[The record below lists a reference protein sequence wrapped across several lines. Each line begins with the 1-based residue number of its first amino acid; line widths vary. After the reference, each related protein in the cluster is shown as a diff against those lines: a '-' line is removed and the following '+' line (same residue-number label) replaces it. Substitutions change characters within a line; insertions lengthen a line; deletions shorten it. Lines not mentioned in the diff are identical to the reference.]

1 MDISNTSPRLW
12 RVDGE
17 ATPGSWTV
25 TAAAVLIWNSNS
37 RMTIIVSVMC
47 GAAQTPLSCW
57 QQAPDGDPD
66 NRETQGTS
74 RQTDRQNVHLIDWT
88 NNVQQCT
95 NKCTS
100 PSFHCGV
107 TYIPLTYWDRFKVL
121 SPRLTHYELW
131 LLSTVQVLCP
141 EIPKVSLVDNEANI
155 ILWNIEQSV
164 SFTRGGDRRLHACY
178 THTPPAARQKTD
190 ERTEHKI

>member
-1 MDISNTSPRLW
+1 MAGWRWGDTGQLDGYSGCCPNLKFKQSYDNHSIRNVRCSTNTIVMLT
-12 RVDGE
+12 
-17 ATPGSWTV
+17 AGS
-25 TAAAVLIWNSNS
+25 
-37 RMTIIVSVMC
+37 R
-47 GAAQTPLSCW
+47 
-57 QQAPDGDPD
+57 PDGDPD
-66 NRETQGTS
+66 NRDTQGS
-74 RQTDRQNVHLIDWT
+74 PDRQTDRMFILSTEQIMY
-88 NNVQQCT
+88 NNLT

-178 THTPPAARQKTD
+178 THTPPPARQKTD